1 MTVEEKG
8 AALCEAMA
16 QMAMALQIGPEDF
29 CNILATIYNVAID
42 AYVDEFGELPSPA
55 PSLQ

>member
-8 AALCEAMA
+8 AALCEGMA
-16 QMAMALQIGPEDF
+16 QIAMALQIGPADF
-29 CNILATIYNVAID
+29 CNILGTIYSVAID

-55 PSLQ
+55 SSLQ